1 MPTAIDQIADQ
12 THALQLENGSL
23 KRAINNIG
31 YTLKMALVELEH
43 IKKLHQITGSF
54 SDISL
59 DLTIKSVRETIT
71 RYNEE
76 LSDT

>member
-43 IKKLHQITGSF
+43 IKQLHQIVGSF
-54 SDISL
+54 TDVGL
-59 DLTIKSVRETIT
+59 DLTIKHVRETVA
-71 RYNEE
+71 RY
-76 LSDT
+76 SDVLGDT